1 MFGSNMK
8 IPASAAYNAT
18 GSIAATAISTAK
30 RYRVPVA
37 SKVAVTAENGRP
49 IVGIGNDQD
58 VGFVISRACLQPCLY
73 FARIIGSSH
82 VGVSIRASDLE
93 AAEFV
98 YQDDVEHTRNRVGSI
113 NSRSAILQNF
123 DAVDHREWNQ
133 VDVHANSI
141 CIRRDAFPIHQDQGF
156 LGQKAAKVGD
166 DGAVTAIGDV
176 LVDRSARL
184 NRQFVEQIRLVNDA
198 QLLNVFRAVG
208 VHRIWAGLF
217 RRRNIRAG
225 DNDTLGRRFSGRL
238 PVLPRAAVRRRAE
251 GLDQMYLRRREV
263 KIRRLQQRQDER
275 IRF

>member
-1 MFGSNMK
+1 MK
-8 IPASAAYNAT
+8 FALRQPVIRPPGLLLLRPSPPPNGMRIPVTSK
-18 GSIAATAISTAK
+18 IA
-30 RYRVPVA
+30 V
-37 SKVAVTAENGRP
+37 VAVNGRP
-49 IVGIGNDQD
+49 IVEIGNDQD
-58 VGFVISRACLQPCLY
+58 VGFVISRACLYPSLY

-82 VGVSIRASDLE
+82 VGVSPCASNLK

-98 YQDDVEHTRNRVGSI
+98 YQNDVEHTRNRVGSI

-133 VDVHANSI
+133 VDVHAKSI
-141 CIRRDAFPIHQDQGF
+141 CVLRDAFPIDQDQGF
-156 LGQKAAKVGD
+156 LGQKAAKVGC

-176 LVDRSARL
+176 LVDRSARF
-184 NRQFVEQIRLVNDA
+184 NRQFVEQVRLVNDA
-198 QLLNVFRAVG
+198 QLLKVFRAVG

-238 PVLPRAAVRRRAE
+238 PVLPWAVRRRAE